1 MTVSV
6 FEHPYLKELLGN
18 EAVSAFFSVE
28 ADVKAM
34 LQFEAALA
42 KVEAAQGIITAKA
55 SEAISVCL
63 GNFTPDLEQLNSA
76 VARDGV
82 VVPELIRQIRVKLP
96 VEFQASLHFGATSQD
111 VIDTSLVLRLNK
123 AILHLLGDFDVFLEK
138 LAELNTRFGDR
149 EIMGRTRMQ
158 RALPIPVSHR
168 IDAWRR
174 PLERLRRQAETLIE
188 EINQLQFGGAVG
200 TLDKLG
206 AKGADVRNALARE
219 LGLNDPGYCW
229 HTDRTTLINLV
240 NWLNLVAGG
249 LGKIGQ
255 DVIQM
260 SVNEVRE
267 VYLIGGGSSS
277 AMPHKQNP
285 VLAEIL
291 VSLAHFIGV
300 NSSAMQHVMQHENER
315 SGSSWT
321 LEWMTVPQIVVSA
334 SASLKNGIRLL
345 DQIEDIP
352 DMAS

>member
-1 MTVSV
+1 MAVSV
-6 FEHPYLKELLGN
+6 YDHPYLKGLLGD
-18 EAVSAFFSVE
+18 ETASARFSVE
-28 ADVKAM
+28 ADVAAM
-34 LQFEAALA
+34 LKFEDALA
-42 KVEAAQGIITAKA
+42 KVEVSEGLIEEGAAL
-55 SEAISVCL
+55 AISHCL
-63 GNFTPDLEQLNSA
+63 QAFSPDYEKLNSA
-76 VARDGV
+76 VMRDGV
-82 VVPELIRQIRVKLP
+82 VVPELIRQIRVDLP
-96 VEFQASLHFGATSQD
+96 EEFHASLHFGATSQD
-111 VIDTSLVLRLNK
+111 VIDTSLILRLQK
-123 AILHLLGDFDVFLEK
+123 AIPDILSSLDQLVVALDD
-138 LAELNTRFGDR
+138 LATRFGSR
-149 EIMGRTRMQ
+149 TIMGRTRNQ

-168 IDAWRR
+168 LEEWKR
-174 PLERLRRQAETLIE
+174 PFVRLREDADRIIADLCQV
-188 EINQLQFGGAVG
+188 QFGGAVG

-206 AKGADVRNALARE
+206 EKGADVRKALARE

-229 HTDRTTLINLV
+229 HTDRAALINLV

-260 SVNEVRE
+260 SMNEVRE

-321 LEWMTVPQIVVSA
+321 LEWMTIPQIVVSA
-334 SASLKNGIRLL
+334 SASLKNGNKLL
-345 DQIEDIP
+345 AQIQDIP
-352 DMAS
+352 DMAG